1 MIVVAMGLPFAGL
14 PRYPLSH
21 VRGIIVNDLGVQFLI
36 LAGYDEA
43 EEFAV
48 LGLVFE
54 LILVCSTSSRV
65 SHGSFGSGGC
75 RAEFRLT
82 SQFGLGIRF
91 GTRVAD
97 LRGELGLIHLF
108 KDDVRVF
115 TDFST
120 EA

>member
-1 MIVVAMGLPFAGL
+1 MMVVAMGLPFAGL

-21 VRGIIVNDLGVQFLI
+21 VRGIIVNDLGIQFRI

-54 LILVCSTSSRV
+54 LSLVCCTSSRV
-65 SHGSFGSGGC
+65 SHSSFGSGSC
-75 RAEFRLT
+75 RAELRLA

-91 GTRVAD
+91 GTRIAD
-97 LRGELGLIHLF
+97 LRSELGLIHLF

-115 TDFST
+115 TDLST

>member
-21 VRGIIVNDLGVQFLI
+21 VRGIRVNDLGVQFLI

-43 EEFAV
+43 EEFAI
-48 LGLVFE
+48 LGLLLE
-54 LILVCSTSSRV
+54 LSLVCSTSCRV
-65 SHGSFGSGGC
+65 SHGSFGSGSC
-75 RAEFRLT
+75 RAELRLA
-82 SQFGLGIRF
+82 SQFSLGIRF

-97 LRGELGLIHLF
+97 LRGELGLVHFLI
-108 KDDVRVF
+108 DDLRVL